1 MSAKAHPEGTVEL
14 AKKLPGASCVWGRGT
29 SLAVLCGLMG
39 VGTQI
44 MLGDT
49 CAIIALFT
57 NGDEVMFQTVLFH
70 TLELVLRELRQEVNV
85 VQVEIQPWPVGLSGS
100 SQGPCT
106 DGLWIP
112 FPIKAHV

>member
-1 MSAKAHPEGTVEL
+1 MSAKADPAGTVEL
-14 AKKLPGASCVWGRGT
+14 AKKIPGASCVWGRGT
-29 SLAVLCGLMG
+29 SRAVPCGLM

-57 NGDEVMFQTVLFH
+57 NGDEVMFQTVLFY
-70 TLELVLRELRQEVNV
+70 TLEFVLRALRQEGNFVK
-85 VQVEIQPWPVGLSGS
+85 VEIQPWPVWLSGS

-112 FPIKAHV
+112 FPIKTHV